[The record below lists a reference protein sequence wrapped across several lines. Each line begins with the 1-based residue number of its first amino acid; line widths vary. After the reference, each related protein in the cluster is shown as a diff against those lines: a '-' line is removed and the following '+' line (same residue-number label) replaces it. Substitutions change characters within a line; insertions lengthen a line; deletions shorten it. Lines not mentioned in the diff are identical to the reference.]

1 MSTPRLRVL
10 RHINLTELEVFLM
23 SKANDID
30 DLLGDTTATK
40 APANKAAAKTKA
52 APVAE
57 AKPAA
62 KKAVTKAEPEAKA
75 PAKKAA
81 AKKVEDDILGEAPA
95 KAKSV
100 KATISFAEGERQT
113 IADAVTAH
121 FKRSKKG
128 INSKDL
134 AAKLETETRK
144 LRVVLYALVAKGVV
158 SLEPGASKVA
168 GMTVSP
174 A

>member
-1 MSTPRLRVL
+1 
-10 RHINLTELEVFLM
+10 M

-30 DLLGDTTATK
+30 DLLGD
-40 APANKAAAKTKA
+40 APAT
-52 APVAE
+52 
-57 AKPAA
+57 
-62 KKAVTKAEPEAKA
+62 KA

-81 AKKVEDDILGEAPA
+81 AKTKTEAKPAAKKVAAKAEPEAKVKAPAKKAAKVDDDILGEAPV

-100 KATISFAEGERQT
+100 KAPISFAEGERQT

>member
-1 MSTPRLRVL
+1 
-10 RHINLTELEVFLM
+10 M

-30 DLLGDTTATK
+30 DLLGDAPAKGKK
-40 APANKAAAKTKA
+40 APAKKA

-62 KKAVTKAEPEAKA
+62 KKVAAKAEPEAKVKA
-75 PAKKAA
+75 PAKKAKA
-81 AKKVEDDILGEAPA
+81 EDDLLGEAPV

-100 KATISFAEGERQT
+100 KAPISFAEGERQT

-144 LRVVLYALVAKGVV
+144 LRVVLYGLVAKGVV

>member
-1 MSTPRLRVL
+1 
-10 RHINLTELEVFLM
+10 M
-23 SKANDID
+23 SKANDIE
-30 DLLGDTTATK
+30 DLLGDAPAKGKK
-40 APANKAAAKTKA
+40 APAAKKA

-62 KKAVTKAEPEAKA
+62 KKVAANAEPEAKVKA

-81 AKKVEDDILGEAPA
+81 KVEDDILGEAPV

-100 KATISFAEGERQT
+100 KAPISFAEGERQT
-113 IADAVTAH
+113 LADAVTAH

-144 LRVVLYALVAKGVV
+144 LRVVLYALVTKGVV

>member
-1 MSTPRLRVL
+1 
-10 RHINLTELEVFLM
+10 M

-30 DLLGDTTATK
+30 DLLGD
-40 APANKAAAKTKA
+40 
-52 APVAE
+52 APVK
-57 AKPAA
+57 AKKTPAA
-62 KKAVTKAEPEAKA
+62 KKTAPAAEAKA
-75 PAKKAA
+75 PAKKVA
-81 AKKVEDDILGEAPA
+81 AKAEPEVKAKAPTAKKTAKTEDLLGEAKTPSK
-95 KAKSV
+95 KAP
-100 KATISFAEGERQT
+100 ISFAEGERQT

-144 LRVVLYALVAKGVV
+144 LRVVLYGLVAKGVV

>member
-1 MSTPRLRVL
+1 
-10 RHINLTELEVFLM
+10 M
-23 SKANDID
+23 SKANDIE
-30 DLLGDTTATK
+30 DLLGDAPAKGKK
-40 APANKAAAKTKA
+40 APAAKKA

-62 KKAVTKAEPEAKA
+62 KKVAAKAEPEAKVKA

-81 AKKVEDDILGEAPA
+81 KVEEDLLGEAPT
-95 KAKSV
+95 KAAPSK
-100 KATISFAEGERQT
+100 KAPISFAEGERQAL
-113 IADAVTAH
+113 ADAVTAH
-121 FKRSKKG
+121 FKHSKKG
-128 INSKDL
+128 INSKNL
-134 AAKLETETRK
+134 ATKLETETRK

>member
-1 MSTPRLRVL
+1 
-10 RHINLTELEVFLM
+10 M

-30 DLLGDTTATK
+30 DLLGD
-40 APANKAAAKTKA
+40 APVKGKKSPAAKKA

-62 KKAVTKAEPEAKA
+62 KKAVAKAEPEAKVKA

-81 AKKVEDDILGEAPA
+81 KTEDDILGETPV

-100 KATISFAEGERQT
+100 KAPISFAEGERQT

>member
-1 MSTPRLRVL
+1 
-10 RHINLTELEVFLM
+10 M
-23 SKANDID
+23 SKANDIE
-30 DLLGDTTATK
+30 DLLGDAPAKAKK
-40 APANKAAAKTKA
+40 APAAKK
-52 APVAE
+52 AE
-57 AKPAA
+57 AKAPAA
-62 KKAVTKAEPEAKA
+62 KKAVAKAEPEAKVKA

-81 AKKVEDDILGEAPA
+81 KVEDDILGEAPT
-95 KAKSV
+95 KAAPSK
-100 KATISFAEGERQT
+100 KAPISFAEGERQAL
-113 IADAVTAH
+113 ADAVTAH

-134 AAKLETETRK
+134 ATKLETETRK

>member
-1 MSTPRLRVL
+1 
-10 RHINLTELEVFLM
+10 M

-30 DLLGDTTATK
+30 DLLGDAPVTK
-40 APANKAAAKTKA
+40 APAKKAAAKTK
-52 APVAE
+52 AE

-62 KKAVTKAEPEAKA
+62 KKVAAKAEPEAKA

-81 AKKVEDDILGEAPA
+81 AKKEEDLLAAPV
-95 KAKSV
+95 KAASV
-100 KATISFAEGERQT
+100 KAPISFAEGERQT

-121 FKRSKKG
+121 FKRSKKA

-144 LRVVLYALVAKGVV
+144 LRVVLYALVKKGVV
-158 SLEPGASKVA
+158 ALEPGESKVA

>member
-1 MSTPRLRVL
+1 
-10 RHINLTELEVFLM
+10 M

-30 DLLGDTTATK
+30 DLLGGAPATK
-40 APANKAAAKTKA
+40 AKKAPAVKKA

-57 AKPAA
+57 SKPAKKVAA
-62 KKAVTKAEPEAKA
+62 KTESGAKA
-75 PAKKAA
+75 PAKKAS
-81 AKKVEDDILGEAPA
+81 AKKEEDLLAPA

-100 KATISFAEGERQT
+100 KAPISFAEGERQQ

-134 AAKLETETRK
+134 AAKMETETRK

-158 SLEPGASKVA
+158 SLEPGESKVA

>member
-1 MSTPRLRVL
+1 
-10 RHINLTELEVFLM
+10 M

-30 DLLGDTTATK
+30 DLLGD
-40 APANKAAAKTKA
+40 APAT
-52 APVAE
+52 
-57 AKPAA
+57 
-62 KKAVTKAEPEAKA
+62 KA

-81 AKKVEDDILGEAPA
+81 AKTKAEAKPAAKKVAAKTEPEAKVKAPAKKAAKVEDDILGEAPA

-100 KATISFAEGERQT
+100 KAPISFAEGERQAL
-113 IADAVTAH
+113 ADAVTAH

>member
-1 MSTPRLRVL
+1 
-10 RHINLTELEVFLM
+10 M

-30 DLLGDTTATK
+30 DLLGDTPAKVKK
-40 APANKAAAKTKA
+40 APAKAK
-52 APVAE
+52 
-57 AKPAA
+57 
-62 KKAVTKAEPEAKA
+62 PEAKAKAA
-75 PAKKAA
+75 PAKKAPKKA
-81 AKKVEDDILGEAPA
+81 AEEDLLGEAPA
-95 KAKSV
+95 KATPSK
-100 KATISFAEGERQT
+100 KAPISFADGERQAL
-113 IADAVTAH
+113 ADAVTAH

-134 AAKLETETRK
+134 AIKLETETRK

>member
-1 MSTPRLRVL
+1 
-10 RHINLTELEVFLM
+10 M

-30 DLLGDTTATK
+30 DLLGDAPATK
-40 APANKAAAKTKA
+40 APAKKTAAKTKA
-52 APVAE
+52 ASVAE
-57 AKPAA
+57 SKPAA
-62 KKAVTKAEPEAKA
+62 KKVAAKAEPEAKA

-81 AKKVEDDILGEAPA
+81 KVDDDILGEAPV

-100 KATISFAEGERQT
+100 KAPISFAEGERQAL
-113 IADAVTAH
+113 ADAVTAH
-121 FKRSKKG
+121 FMRSKKG

>member
-1 MSTPRLRVL
+1 
-10 RHINLTELEVFLM
+10 M
-23 SKANDID
+23 SKANDIE
-30 DLLGDTTATK
+30 DLLGD
-40 APANKAAAKTKA
+40 APAKAKKA
-52 APVAE
+52 
-57 AKPAA
+57 PAA
-62 KKAVTKAEPEAKA
+62 KKAAPVVEAKAPAAKKAATKTEPEAKVKA

-81 AKKVEDDILGEAPA
+81 KVEDDILGEAPA
-95 KAKSV
+95 KAAPSK
-100 KATISFAEGERQT
+100 KAPISFAEGERQAL
-113 IADAVTAH
+113 ADAVTAH

-134 AAKLETETRK
+134 ATKLETETRK

>member
-1 MSTPRLRVL
+1 
-10 RHINLTELEVFLM
+10 M
-23 SKANDID
+23 SKANDIN
-30 DLLGDTTATK
+30 DLLGDEPATKGKK
-40 APANKAAAKTKA
+40 APAAKKA

-62 KKAVTKAEPEAKA
+62 KKAASVAEAK
-75 PAKKAA
+75 PAKKTAE
-81 AKKVEDDILGEAPA
+81 VEDDLLGEAPA
-95 KAKSV
+95 KAAPSK
-100 KATISFAEGERQT
+100 KAPISFAEGERQT
-113 IADAVTAH
+113 IADAVVAH

-128 INSKDL
+128 INSRDL

-158 SLEPGASKVA
+158 ALEPGASKVA

-174 A
+174 V

>member
-1 MSTPRLRVL
+1 
-10 RHINLTELEVFLM
+10 M
-23 SKANDID
+23 SKQNDID
-30 DLLGDTTATK
+30 DLLGDAPATK
-40 APANKAAAKTKA
+40 AKKAPAAKKA

-62 KKAVTKAEPEAKA
+62 KKTAKAEPEAKVKA
-75 PAKKAA
+75 PAAKKAA
-81 AKKVEDDILGEAPA
+81 KVEDDILGEAPV

-100 KATISFAEGERQT
+100 KAPISFAEGERQAL
-113 IADAVTAH
+113 ADAVTSH

-128 INSKDL
+128 INSRDL
-134 AAKLETETRK
+134 ATKLETETRK

-158 SLEPGASKVA
+158 SLTPGESKVA

>member
-1 MSTPRLRVL
+1 
-10 RHINLTELEVFLM
+10 M
-23 SKANDID
+23 SKANDIN
-30 DLLGDTTATK
+30 DLLGDEPATKGKK
-40 APANKAAAKTKA
+40 APATKKA
-52 APVAE
+52 APVVE
-57 AKPAA
+57 AKPV
-62 KKAVTKAEPEAKA
+62 KKAAAKAEPEAKA
-75 PAKKAA
+75 APAKKAPA
-81 AKKVEDDILGEAPA
+81 AKKDEDLLGDAPV

-100 KATISFAEGERQT
+100 KAPISFAEGERQT

>member
-1 MSTPRLRVL
+1 
-10 RHINLTELEVFLM
+10 M

-30 DLLGDTTATK
+30 DLLGDAPATK
-40 APANKAAAKTKA
+40 AKKAPAAKKA

-57 AKPAA
+57 AKPA
-62 KKAVTKAEPEAKA
+62 KKVAAKAEPEAKVKA

-81 AKKVEDDILGEAPA
+81 KAEDVLGEAKTPSK
-95 KAKSV
+95 KAP
-100 KATISFAEGERQT
+100 ISFAEGERQQ

-158 SLEPGASKVA
+158 SLEPGESKVA

>member
-1 MSTPRLRVL
+1 
-10 RHINLTELEVFLM
+10 M

-30 DLLGDTTATK
+30 DLLGDAPVTK
-40 APANKAAAKTKA
+40 APAKKAPAKKA
-52 APVAE
+52 APVVE

-62 KKAVTKAEPEAKA
+62 KKAVAKAEPEAKA

-81 AKKVEDDILGEAPA
+81 AKKEEDLLGEAPV

-100 KATISFAEGERQT
+100 KAPISFAEGERQAL
-113 IADAVTAH
+113 ADAVTAH

-144 LRVVLYALVAKGVV
+144 LRVVLYGLVAKGVV

>member
-1 MSTPRLRVL
+1 
-10 RHINLTELEVFLM
+10 M
-23 SKANDID
+23 SKANDIE
-30 DLLGDTTATK
+30 DLLGDAPAKAKK
-40 APANKAAAKTKA
+40 APAAKK
-52 APVAE
+52 AE
-57 AKPAA
+57 AKAPAA
-62 KKAVTKAEPEAKA
+62 KKAVAKAEPEAKVKA

-81 AKKVEDDILGEAPA
+81 KVEDDILGEAPT
-95 KAKSV
+95 KAAPSK
-100 KATISFAEGERQT
+100 KAPISFAEGERQAL
-113 IADAVTAH
+113 ADAVTAH

-134 AAKLETETRK
+134 ATKLETETRK
-144 LRVVLYALVAKGVV
+144 LRVVLYALAAKGVV

>member
-1 MSTPRLRVL
+1 
-10 RHINLTELEVFLM
+10 M

-30 DLLGDTTATK
+30 DLLGGAPATK
-40 APANKAAAKTKA
+40 AKKAPAVKKA

-57 AKPAA
+57 SKPA
-62 KKAVTKAEPEAKA
+62 KKVAAKAEAA
-75 PAKKAA
+75 PAKKAS
-81 AKKVEDDILGEAPA
+81 AKKEEDLLAPA

-100 KATISFAEGERQT
+100 KAPISFAEGERQQ

-158 SLEPGASKVA
+158 SLEPGESKVA

>member
-1 MSTPRLRVL
+1 
-10 RHINLTELEVFLM
+10 M

-30 DLLGDTTATK
+30 DLLGDAPAKGKK
-40 APANKAAAKTKA
+40 APAAKKA

-62 KKAVTKAEPEAKA
+62 KKVAAKAEPEAKVKA
-75 PAKKAA
+75 PAKKAT
-81 AKKVEDDILGEAPA
+81 KVEEDLLGEAPA

-100 KATISFAEGERQT
+100 KAPISFAEGERQAL
-113 IADAVTAH
+113 ADAVTAH

-134 AAKLETETRK
+134 ATKLETETRK

>member
-1 MSTPRLRVL
+1 
-10 RHINLTELEVFLM
+10 M

-30 DLLGDTTATK
+30 DLLGDAPATK
-40 APANKAAAKTKA
+40 APAKKAAAKTK
-52 APVAE
+52 AE

-62 KKAVTKAEPEAKA
+62 KKVAAKAEPEAKA

-81 AKKVEDDILGEAPA
+81 KVDDDILGEAPV

-100 KATISFAEGERQT
+100 KAPISFAEGERQT

>member
-1 MSTPRLRVL
+1 
-10 RHINLTELEVFLM
+10 M
-23 SKANDID
+23 SKKDDID
-30 DLLGDTTATK
+30 DLLGDT
-40 APANKAAAKTKA
+40 P
-52 APVAE
+52 
-57 AKPAA
+57 
-62 KKAVTKAEPEAKA
+62 A

-81 AKKVEDDILGEAPA
+81 AKKAAPKAEKAPDAKKTKAEPEAAPPA
-95 KAKSV
+95 AKKAAKKEAAAEPKEKAK
-100 KATISFAEGERQT
+100 KEPISFEEGERQT

-121 FKRSKKG
+121 FKRSKKP

-144 LRVVLYALVAKGVV
+144 LRVVLYSLVKKGVV
-158 SLEPGASKVA
+158 ALEPGESKVA